1 LASRKEH
8 LKAVKEFLGWKPN
21 PDVHILLDGG
31 QLPKRLRIIY
41 HRTTHDPSYIDKNIV
56 PPYFTEKD
64 NLEAWF
70 HLLHDLGLVKMKKR
84 K

>member
-1 LASRKEH
+1 MANRKEH
-8 LKAVKEFLGWKPN
+8 LKVVKEFLGWEPN
-21 PDVHILLDGG
+21 IDVHLLLDGG
-31 QLPKRLRIIY
+31 NLPKKLKIIY
-41 HRTTHDPSYIDKNIV
+41 HRTTHDPSYIDKNIC

-70 HLLHDLGLVKMKKR
+70 HLLHDLGFIKLR